1 MCYYNGQKVTRA
13 EFIRLKQLEK
23 AVANYDF
30 LNRDLQQGFEYGMNA
45 VLKPV
50 EGKEDFDLVLME
62 WGFIP
67 DPGRWPFV
75 ETRQQLTNMRR
86 GYTDARGKFNPPI
99 TTLNAVSEEILQP
112 TKIYR
117 DAALK
122 RRCLILSSGFYEWR
136 HIYPIGKKTGKPLK
150 TAVTYPYHI
159 TLKGKEY
166 FYMAGV
172 WQPWTDAETGE
183 YVESFAIV
191 TTAANKLMEQV
202 HNTKKRMPAILNE
215 DLAYEWMFGNLDE
228 KRIAEI
234 AKTQYPAEE
243 MEAYTIAKDFRTALD
258 PTEPFKYED
267 LPALEVTS

>member
-30 LNRDLQQGFEYGMNA
+30 LSRDLQVGFDYSKNA
-45 VLKPV
+45 VLKRFAD
-50 EGKEDFDLVLME
+50 KIDFDIVQME

-75 ETRQQLTNMRR
+75 ETRENLNNMRK

-99 TTLNAVSEEILQP
+99 TTLNAVSEELLQP
-112 TKIYR
+112 NKIYR

-122 RRCLILSSGFYEWR
+122 RRCLVLSSGFYEWR
-136 HIYPIGKKTGKPLK
+136 HVYPIGKKTGKPLK
-150 TAVTYPYHI
+150 TAVTYPYFI
-159 TLKGKEY
+159 TLKEKEY

-191 TTAANKLMEQV
+191 TTAANQLMEQV
-202 HNTKKRMPAILNE
+202 HNTKKRMPTILNE
-215 DLAYEWMFGNLDE
+215 DLAYDWMFGNLDE

-243 MEAYTIAKDFRTALD
+243 MEACTIAKNFRDSLD
-258 PTEPFKYED
+258 PTKPFEYAE
-267 LPALEVTS
+267 LPPLQLRA